1 MSARDKLEDLKVT
14 IEKVLFQDY
23 NLDDEIYFSYMK
35 ARDDEG
41 NGIILKGHTTESP
54 HSLTGLAIKVF
65 GDFVYDDYK
74 KTYVFEFTSYNVD
87 TLEFSI
93 FLKMLGFKKQTIEKI
108 IENFKYEEFVELLKN
123 EEIEELTLIKGIGK
137 KTALKAVK
145 KFKTYR
151 EMKILTENLSPFGF
165 NIYDIHKIH
174 NYFKEEGTEDF
185 DDLCFK
191 IVLNPYILLNV
202 PGMDFHK
209 IDEIALNQIG
219 QIKSDSLVRIKEGIK
234 YALELL
240 KNSKGD
246 TIIDVNPLFR
256 QSYKVLETDKFSLNE
271 ELFHQGLEK
280 AIKEGD
286 IIEIEKGKYILKKDS
301 EEENLIYSKMIKALN
316 LSGEYDFLLTEEEA
330 VIEIESFESDE
341 GIKYS
346 KEQKESLVKILTSP
360 NPVFFINGYAGTGKT
375 TVTKAAVRILIRT
388 GKLSPADVM
397 VCALAGTAAN
407 RAKNVIGLPYSKTIH
422 SMIGITENPKT
433 GVPMFKF
440 NENLKLPYK
449 LIIVDE
455 SAMIDNFLFRA
466 ILEAVDFEKTKIIFI
481 GDIAQLPPVGAG
493 NPFESFVGSGIT
505 EKIKVNF
512 TKIFRQK
519 DGVLIQTANNIRQGI
534 IDDFLN
540 DEKVDFK
547 DFYYAQFGGDEK
559 IKIKEKMES
568 SVKEDLKRY
577 FFNIAEG
584 NYEGAIGGFQTLAP
598 KKEGFLGVY
607 HLNRIMQRELHKTIN
622 SSMDERFVLSYY
634 IIDFLS
640 AKEEKK
646 YFYALKIK
654 SVMEKIKSRGYRTQT
669 ESKIFEEILKKIN
682 SAVKRNV
689 FYHLEKY
696 LRTQAPFLFNY
707 YGYYFGDRYIYKEK
721 DKIIHLKNG
730 DYITFYLE
738 SYQEVK
744 NYIKKEGILKE
755 KLKKDEF
762 LKNKIKK
769 QKVYNGQ
776 VGIIDMIIPN
786 LGIFVIYPFEG
797 YVVLYNELKYDV
809 VNLAYSISV
818 HKSQGQEYKRVY
830 IPILD
835 KHLFMLNSRALYTAV
850 TRAKEKVFIYAQK
863 YCFPKAVSKKD
874 TEKRDTLLYRI
885 LKGV

>member
-1 MSARDKLEDLKVT
+1 MSAVNKVEDLKAV

-23 NLDDEIYFSYMK
+23 NLDNEIYFSYMK
-35 ARDDEG
+35 ARDEEG
-41 NGIILKGHTTESP
+41 NGIILKGYTTESP
-54 HSLTGLAIKVF
+54 HSLTGLTIKVF
-65 GDFVYDDYK
+65 GDFTYDNYK

-108 IENFKYEEFVELLKN
+108 TESFKYEEFIELLKN
-123 EEIEELTLIKGIGK
+123 GEIEELTLIKGIGK
-137 KTALKAVK
+137 KTALKAVE

-219 QIKSDSLVRIKEGIK
+219 QIKSDSVIRIKEGIK
-234 YALELL
+234 YALEIL
-240 KNSKGD
+240 KDSKGD
-246 TIIDVNPLFR
+246 TVIGAEALFR
-256 QSYKVLETDKFSLNE
+256 QSYKVLETDRFVLSENLYR
-271 ELFHQGLEK
+271 QGLER
-280 AIKEGD
+280 ALKEGD
-286 IIEIEKGKYILKKDS
+286 IIEIDEKKYILKRDS

-316 LSGEYDFLLTEEEA
+316 TYGDYDFLLNEDEA
-330 VIEIESFESDE
+330 VLEIEAFENDE

-346 KEQKESLVKILTSP
+346 KEQKEALIKILTNP

-375 TVTKAAVRILIRT
+375 TITKAVVRILIRT
-388 GKLSPADVM
+388 GKLMPADVM

-407 RAKNVIGLPYSKTIH
+407 RAKNVIGLPFSKTIH
-422 SMIGITENPKT
+422 SMIGIIDNPKT
-433 GVPMFKF
+433 GIPMFKF

-449 LIIVDE
+449 MIIVDE
-455 SAMIDNFLFRA
+455 SAMIDNFLFKA
-466 ILEAVDFEKTKIIFI
+466 LLEAVDFEKTKIIFI
-481 GDIAQLPPVGAG
+481 GDVAQLPPVGAG
-493 NPFESFVGSGIT
+493 NPFESFIDSRIT

-519 DGVLIQTANNIRQGI
+519 DGILIQTANNIRQGI
-534 IDDFLN
+534 VDGFLN
-540 DEKVDFK
+540 ENEADYK
-547 DFYYAQFGGDEK
+547 DFYYRQFGGEEK
-559 IKIKEKMES
+559 IKIKESLENA
-568 SVKEDLKRY
+568 VEEDLKR
-577 FFNIAEG
+577 FLFNIEEE
-584 NYEGAIGGFQTLAP
+584 NYETAIGGFQTLAP

-607 HLNRIMQRELHKTIN
+607 HLNRIMQRALHKAIN
-622 SSMDERFVLSYY
+622 PSMDERFVLSYY
-634 IIDFLS
+634 IIDFLA

-646 YFYALKIK
+646 YYYALKIQNF
-654 SVMEKIKSRGYRTQT
+654 MEKIKAKGYRTQT

-707 YGYYFGDRYIYKEK
+707 YGYYFGDRYIYREK

-738 SYQEVK
+738 SYKEVK
-744 NYIKKEGILKE
+744 DYIQKEGILKE

-769 QKVYNGQ
+769 QRVYNGQ
-776 VGIIDMIIPN
+776 VGIIDMIVPN

-797 YVVLYNELKYDV
+797 YAVLYSELKYDV
-809 VNLAYSISV
+809 VNLAYSISI
-818 HKSQGQEYKRVY
+818 HKSQGQEYRKVY
-830 IPILD
+830 IPVLD
-835 KHLFMLNSRALYTAV
+835 EHLFMLNSRALYTAV